1 MHMKSI
7 MIRSVERSSSKK
19 PEELIRWFCYAL
31 GLSNDEETGI
41 EEQILIRFAY
51 AAKKNE
57 GIPSSAITI
66 KPEIARSTIIYHLN
80 RLIDS
85 GLIVK
90 KGRKY
95 YLRATEMSKAI
106 EEIEYDLN
114 REIMKMLAA
123 AKEFDRLINQKG
135 RNVKIR

>member
-1 MHMKSI
+1 MRMKSI

-19 PEELIRWFCYAL
+19 PEELIRWFCYAF

>member
-1 MHMKSI
+1 MKSI
-7 MIRSVERSSSKK
+7 VIRSVERPSSKK
-19 PEELIRWFCYAL
+19 PAELIKWFCYAF

-51 AAKKNE
+51 AAKKNL
-57 GIPSSAITI
+57 GIPSSAIKI
-66 KPEIARSTIIYHLN
+66 KPEVARSTVIYHLN

-114 REIMKMLAA
+114 REMMKMLAA
-123 AKEFDRLINQKG
+123 AKEFDKLMNQKG